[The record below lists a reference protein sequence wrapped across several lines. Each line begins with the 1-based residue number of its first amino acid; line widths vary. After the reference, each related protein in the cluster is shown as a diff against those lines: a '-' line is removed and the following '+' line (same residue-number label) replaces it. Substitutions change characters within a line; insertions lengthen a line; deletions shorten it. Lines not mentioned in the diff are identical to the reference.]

1 MQDLKVIANHYTKA
15 LKNHTKGD
23 LALLEEIV
31 VGLKN
36 ATEAIKLHKLNQ
48 VLAHVSLKVK
58 KEIMF
63 EILEKIASV
72 KACSVLKPVME
83 VVLKN
88 NRLDVLELITEELSF
103 DSNSKK
109 TLEAT
114 LLVPEKLENNELESV
129 QQKLQA
135 RFNAP
140 VEIAQDTWS
149 KKGVSLSVSSLDLE
163 IGFSKEDIL
172 KKIEKQVI
180 QSI

>member
-1 MQDLKVIANHYTKA
+1 MQDLKVISKHYAKA

-36 ATEAIKLHKLNQ
+36 AAEAIKLHKLNR

-58 KEIMF
+58 KEVVF
-63 EILEKIASV
+63 EILEKITST

-88 NRLDVLELITEELSF
+88 NRLEMLELIIQELSF
-103 DSNSKK
+103 DSKK

-114 LLVPEKLENNELESV
+114 LLVPQKLENNELEAV

>member
-1 MQDLKVIANHYTKA
+1 MQDLKVIAKHYTKA

-23 LALLEEIV
+23 LALLEEIIM
-31 VGLKN
+31 GIKN
-36 ATEAIKLHKLNQ
+36 AAEAIKLHKLNR

-58 KEIMF
+58 KEVVF
-63 EILEKIASV
+63 EILEKITST

-88 NRLDVLELITEELSF
+88 NRLEILELIIQELSF
-103 DSNSKK
+103 DSKK

-114 LLVPEKLENNELESV
+114 LLVPEKLENNELEAV

>member
-1 MQDLKVIANHYTKA
+1 MQDLKVIAKHYAKA

-23 LALLEEIV
+23 LALLEEIIM
-31 VGLKN
+31 GLKN
-36 ATEAIKLHKLNQ
+36 AAEAIKLHKLNR

-58 KEIMF
+58 KEVVF
-63 EILEKIASV
+63 EILEKITST

-83 VVLKN
+83 VALKN
-88 NRLDVLELITEELSF
+88 NRLDMLELIIQELSF
-103 DSNSKK
+103 DSKK

-114 LLVPEKLENNELESV
+114 LLVPQKLENNELEAV

>member
-1 MQDLKVIANHYTKA
+1 MQDLKVIAKHYTKA

-36 ATEAIKLHKLNQ
+36 AAEAIKLHKLNR

-58 KEIMF
+58 KEIVF
-63 EILEKIASV
+63 EIVEKITPT

-88 NRLDVLELITEELSF
+88 NRLDVLELVAEELSF
-103 DSNSKK
+103 DSKR

-114 LLVPEKLENNELESV
+114 LLVPEKLENNELEEV

-163 IGFSKEDIL
+163 IGFSKEEIL

>member
-1 MQDLKVIANHYTKA
+1 MQDLKVISKHYAKA

-36 ATEAIKLHKLNQ
+36 LAEAIKLHKLNQ
-48 VLAHVSLKVK
+48 VLAHISLKVK
-58 KEIMF
+58 KEVVL
-63 EILEKIASV
+63 EILEKITPT
-72 KACSVLKPVME
+72 KACSILKPVME

-88 NRLDVLELITEELSF
+88 NRLDMLELVAEELSF
-103 DSNSKK
+103 DSKR
-109 TLEAT
+109 TLEAM
-114 LLVPEKLENNELESV
+114 LLVPQKLENNELEAV

-163 IGFSKEDIL
+163 IGFSKEEIL

>member
-1 MQDLKVIANHYTKA
+1 MQDLKVIAKHYTKA

-23 LALLEEIV
+23 LALLEEIIM
-31 VGLKN
+31 GIKN
-36 ATEAIKLHKLNQ
+36 AAEAIKLHKLNR

-58 KEIMF
+58 KEVVF
-63 EILEKIASV
+63 EILEKITST

-88 NRLDVLELITEELSF
+88 NRLEILELIIQELSF
-103 DSNSKK
+103 DSKK

-114 LLVPEKLENNELESV
+114 LLVLEKLENNELEAV

>member
-1 MQDLKVIANHYTKA
+1 MQDLKVISKHYAKA

-36 ATEAIKLHKLNQ
+36 LAEAIKLHKLNQ

-58 KEIMF
+58 KEVVL
-63 EILEKIASV
+63 EILEKITPT

-83 VVLKN
+83 VALKN
-88 NRLDVLELITEELSF
+88 NRLDMLELVAEELSF
-103 DSNSKK
+103 DSKR

-114 LLVPEKLENNELESV
+114 LLVPEKLENKELEEV
-129 QQKLQA
+129 RQKLQA

>member
-1 MQDLKVIANHYTKA
+1 MQDLKVIAKHYTKA

-36 ATEAIKLHKLNQ
+36 AAEAIKLHKLNR

-58 KEIMF
+58 KEVVF
-63 EILEKIASV
+63 EILEKITST

-88 NRLDVLELITEELSF
+88 NRLEMLELIIQELSF
-103 DSNSKK
+103 DSKK

-114 LLVPEKLENNELESV
+114 LLVPQKLENNELEAV

>member
-1 MQDLKVIANHYTKA
+1 MQDLKVISKHYAKA
-15 LKNHTKGD
+15 LKNHTKD
-23 LALLEEIV
+23 NLALLEEIV

-36 ATEAIKLHKLNQ
+36 LAEAIKLHKLHQ

-58 KEIMF
+58 KEVVL
-63 EILEKIASV
+63 EVLEKITPT
-72 KACSVLKPVME
+72 KACSILKPVME

-88 NRLDVLELITEELSF
+88 NRLDMLELVAEELSF
-103 DSNSKK
+103 DSKR

-114 LLVPEKLENNELESV
+114 LLVPEKLENSELEAV

-163 IGFSKEDIL
+163 IDFSKEDIL

>member
-1 MQDLKVIANHYTKA
+1 MQDLKVIAKHYAKA

-23 LALLEEIV
+23 LALLEEIIM
-31 VGLKN
+31 GLKN
-36 ATEAIKLHKLNQ
+36 AAEAIKLHKLNR

-58 KEIMF
+58 KEVVF
-63 EILEKIASV
+63 EILEKITST

-88 NRLDVLELITEELSF
+88 NRLEMLELIIQELSF
-103 DSNSKK
+103 DSKK

-114 LLVPEKLENNELESV
+114 LLVPQKLENNELEAV

-149 KKGVSLSVSSLDLE
+149 KKGISLSVSSLDLE

>member
-1 MQDLKVIANHYTKA
+1 MQDLKVIAKHYAKA

-23 LALLEEIV
+23 LALLEEIIM
-31 VGLKN
+31 GLKN
-36 ATEAIKLHKLNQ
+36 AAEAIKLHKLNR

-58 KEIMF
+58 KEVVF
-63 EILEKIASV
+63 EILEKITST

-83 VVLKN
+83 VALKN
-88 NRLDVLELITEELSF
+88 NRLDMLELIIQELSF
-103 DSNSKK
+103 DSKK

-114 LLVPEKLENNELESV
+114 LLVPQKLENNELEAV

-135 RFNAP
+135 HFNAP
-140 VEIAQDTWS
+140 VEITQDTWS

>member
-1 MQDLKVIANHYTKA
+1 MQDLKVISKHYTKA

-23 LALLEEIV
+23 LALLEEIIM
-31 VGLKN
+31 GLKN
-36 ATEAIKLHKLNQ
+36 AAEAIKLHKLNW

-58 KEIMF
+58 KEVVF
-63 EILEKIASV
+63 EILEKIASA

-88 NRLDVLELITEELSF
+88 NRLEMLELITEELSF
-103 DSNSKK
+103 DSKK

-114 LLVPEKLENNELESV
+114 LLVPQKLENNELEAV
-129 QQKLQA
+129 QQKLQV

>member
-1 MQDLKVIANHYTKA
+1 MQDLKVIAKHYAKA

-23 LALLEEIV
+23 LALLEEIIM
-31 VGLKN
+31 GLKN
-36 ATEAIKLHKLNQ
+36 AAEAIKLHKLNR

-58 KEIMF
+58 KEVVF
-63 EILEKIASV
+63 EILEKITPT

-88 NRLDVLELITEELSF
+88 NRLEMLELITQDLSF
-103 DSNSKK
+103 DSKK

-114 LLVPEKLENNELESV
+114 LLVPEKLENNELEAV

-135 RFNAP
+135 HFNAP

>member
-1 MQDLKVIANHYTKA
+1 MQDLKVISKHYAKA

-36 ATEAIKLHKLNQ
+36 AAEAIKLHKLNQ

-58 KEIMF
+58 KEIVL
-63 EILEKIASV
+63 EVLEKITST

-88 NRLDVLELITEELSF
+88 NRLDMLELVAEELSF
-103 DSNSKK
+103 DSKR

-114 LLVPEKLENNELESV
+114 LLVPQKLENKELEEV

-163 IGFSKEDIL
+163 ISFSKEDIL

>member
-1 MQDLKVIANHYTKA
+1 MQDLKVISKHYTKA

-23 LALLEEIV
+23 LALLEEIIM
-31 VGLKN
+31 GLKN
-36 ATEAIKLHKLNQ
+36 AAEAIKLHKLNW

-58 KEIMF
+58 KEVVF
-63 EILEKIASV
+63 EILEKITST

-88 NRLDVLELITEELSF
+88 NRLEMLELITEELSF
-103 DSNSKK
+103 DSKK

-114 LLVPEKLENNELESV
+114 LLVPEKLENNELEAV

>member
-1 MQDLKVIANHYTKA
+1 MQDLKVIAKHYTKA

-23 LALLEEIV
+23 LALLEEIIM
-31 VGLKN
+31 GLKN
-36 ATEAIKLHKLNQ
+36 VAEAIKLHKLNR

-58 KEIMF
+58 KEVVF
-63 EILEKIASV
+63 EILEKITST

-88 NRLDVLELITEELSF
+88 NRLEMLELITQDLSF
-103 DSNSKK
+103 DSKK

-114 LLVPEKLENNELESV
+114 LLVPQKLENNELEAV

>member
-1 MQDLKVIANHYTKA
+1 MQDLKVISKHYAKA

-23 LALLEEIV
+23 LALLEEIIM
-31 VGLKN
+31 GLKN
-36 ATEAIKLHKLNQ
+36 VAEAIKLHKLNR

-58 KEIMF
+58 KEVVF
-63 EILEKIASV
+63 EILEKITST

-88 NRLDVLELITEELSF
+88 NRLDMLELIIQELSF
-103 DSNSKK
+103 DSKK

-114 LLVPEKLENNELESV
+114 LLVPEKLESNELEAV

>member
-1 MQDLKVIANHYTKA
+1 MQDLKVISKHYAKA

-36 ATEAIKLHKLNQ
+36 AAEAIKLHKLNQ
-48 VLAHVSLKVK
+48 VLDHVSLKVK
-58 KEIMF
+58 KEVVF
-63 EILEKIASV
+63 EILEKITSTT
-72 KACSVLKPVME
+72 ACSVLKPVME

-88 NRLDVLELITEELSF
+88 NRLDVLELVAEELSF
-103 DSNSKK
+103 DSKR

-114 LLVPEKLENNELESV
+114 LLVPQKLENNELEEMR
-129 QQKLQA
+129 QKLQA
-135 RFNAP
+135 HFNAP

-163 IGFSKEDIL
+163 IGFSKEEIL

>member
-1 MQDLKVIANHYTKA
+1 MQDLKVIAKHYANA

-23 LALLEEIV
+23 LALLEEIIM
-31 VGLKN
+31 GLKN
-36 ATEAIKLHKLNQ
+36 VAEAIKLHKLNR

-58 KEIMF
+58 KEVVF
-63 EILEKIASV
+63 EILEKITST

-88 NRLDVLELITEELSF
+88 NRLEMLELIIQELSF
-103 DSNSKK
+103 DSKK

-114 LLVPEKLENNELESV
+114 LLVPQKLENNELEAV

>member
-1 MQDLKVIANHYTKA
+1 MQDLKVISKHYAKA

-36 ATEAIKLHKLNQ
+36 LAEAIKLHKLNQ

-58 KEIMF
+58 KEVVL
-63 EILEKIASV
+63 EIVEKITPT
-72 KACSVLKPVME
+72 KACSILKPVME
-83 VVLKN
+83 VALKN
-88 NRLDVLELITEELSF
+88 NRLDMLELVAEELSF
-103 DSNSKK
+103 DSKR

-114 LLVPEKLENNELESV
+114 LLVPQKLENSELEAV

>member
-1 MQDLKVIANHYTKA
+1 MQDLKVISKHYAKA

-36 ATEAIKLHKLNQ
+36 LAEAIKLHKLNQ

-58 KEIMF
+58 KEIVL
-63 EILEKIASV
+63 EVLEKITST

-88 NRLDVLELITEELSF
+88 NRLDMLELVAEELSF
-103 DSNSKK
+103 DSKK

-114 LLVPEKLENNELESV
+114 LLVSQKLENKELEEV

>member
-1 MQDLKVIANHYTKA
+1 MQDLKVISKHYAKA

-36 ATEAIKLHKLNQ
+36 LAEAIKLHKLNQ

-58 KEIMF
+58 KEVVL
-63 EILEKIASV
+63 EILEKITPT
-72 KACSVLKPVME
+72 KACSILKPVME

-88 NRLDVLELITEELSF
+88 NRLDMLELVAEELSF
-103 DSNSKK
+103 DSKR

-114 LLVPEKLENNELESV
+114 LLVPQKLENNELEEV

>member
-1 MQDLKVIANHYTKA
+1 MQDLKVIAKHYTKA

-23 LALLEEIV
+23 LALLEEIIM
-31 VGLKN
+31 GLKN
-36 ATEAIKLHKLNQ
+36 AAEAIKLYKLNR

-58 KEIMF
+58 KEVVF
-63 EILEKIASV
+63 EILEKITST

-88 NRLDVLELITEELSF
+88 NRLEMLELIIQELSF
-103 DSNSKK
+103 DSKK

-114 LLVPEKLENNELESV
+114 LLVPQKLENNELEAV

-140 VEIAQDTWS
+140 VEITQDTWS

>member
-15 LKNHTKGD
+15 LKNYTKGD

-36 ATEAIKLHKLNQ
+36 VAEAIKLHKLNR

-58 KEIMF
+58 KEVVF
-63 EILEKIASV
+63 EILEKITST

-83 VVLKN
+83 VALKN
-88 NRLDVLELITEELSF
+88 NRLEMLELITQELSF
-103 DSNSKK
+103 DSKK

-114 LLVPEKLENNELESV
+114 LLVPQKLENNELEAV
-129 QQKLQA
+129 QQKLQV

>member
-1 MQDLKVIANHYTKA
+1 MQDLKVISKHYAKA

-36 ATEAIKLHKLNQ
+36 LAEAIKLHKLNQ

-58 KEIMF
+58 KEVVL
-63 EILEKIASV
+63 EILEKITPT
-72 KACSVLKPVME
+72 KACSILKPVME
-83 VVLKN
+83 VALKN
-88 NRLDVLELITEELSF
+88 NRLDMLELVAEELSF
-103 DSNSKK
+103 DSKR

-114 LLVPEKLENNELESV
+114 LLVPQKLENNELEEV
-129 QQKLQA
+129 RQKLQA

>member
-1 MQDLKVIANHYTKA
+1 MQDLKVIAKHYAKA
-15 LKNHTKGD
+15 LKNHTRGD

-36 ATEAIKLHKLNQ
+36 AAEAIKLHKLNR

-58 KEIMF
+58 KEIVF
-63 EILEKIASV
+63 EILEKITPT

-88 NRLDVLELITEELSF
+88 NRLEMLELIIQELSF
-103 DSNSKK
+103 DSKK

-114 LLVPEKLENNELESV
+114 LLVPQKLENNELEAV

>member
-1 MQDLKVIANHYTKA
+1 MQDLKVIAKHYAKA

-36 ATEAIKLHKLNQ
+36 LAEAIKLHKLHQ

-58 KEIMF
+58 KEVVL
-63 EILEKIASV
+63 EVLEKITPT
-72 KACSVLKPVME
+72 KACSILKPVME

-88 NRLDVLELITEELSF
+88 NRLDMLELVAEELSF
-103 DSNSKK
+103 DSKR

-114 LLVPEKLENNELESV
+114 LLVPQKLENSELEAV

-140 VEIAQDTWS
+140 VEITQDTWS

-172 KKIEKQVI
+172 KKIERQVI

>member
-1 MQDLKVIANHYTKA
+1 MQDLKVIAKHYAKA

-36 ATEAIKLHKLNQ
+36 AAEAIKLHKLNR

-58 KEIMF
+58 KEVVF
-63 EILEKIASV
+63 EILEKITST

-88 NRLDVLELITEELSF
+88 NRLDMLELITQDLSF
-103 DSNSKK
+103 DSKK

-114 LLVPEKLENNELESV
+114 LLVPQKLENNELEAV
-129 QQKLQA
+129 QQKLQV

>member
-1 MQDLKVIANHYTKA
+1 MQDLKVIAKHYAKA

-36 ATEAIKLHKLNQ
+36 VAEAIKLHKLNR
-48 VLAHVSLKVK
+48 VLAHISLKVK
-58 KEIMF
+58 KEVVF
-63 EILEKIASV
+63 EILEKITST

-83 VVLKN
+83 VALKN
-88 NRLDVLELITEELSF
+88 NRLEMLELITQELSF
-103 DSNSKK
+103 DSKK

-114 LLVPEKLENNELESV
+114 LLVPQKLESNELEAV

>member
-1 MQDLKVIANHYTKA
+1 MQDLKVIAKHYTKA

-36 ATEAIKLHKLNQ
+36 VAEAIKLHKLNR

-58 KEIMF
+58 KEVVF
-63 EILEKIASV
+63 EILEKITST

-88 NRLDVLELITEELSF
+88 NRLEMLELIIQDLSF
-103 DSNSKK
+103 DSKK

-114 LLVPEKLENNELESV
+114 LLVPQKLENNELEAV

>member
-1 MQDLKVIANHYTKA
+1 MQDLKVIAKHYAKA

-23 LALLEEIV
+23 LALLEEIIM
-31 VGLKN
+31 GLKN
-36 ATEAIKLHKLNQ
+36 AAEAIKLHKLNR

-58 KEIMF
+58 KEVVF
-63 EILEKIASV
+63 EILEKITPTKV
-72 KACSVLKPVME
+72 CSVLKPVME
-83 VVLKN
+83 VALKN
-88 NRLDVLELITEELSF
+88 NRLEMLELIIQELSF
-103 DSNSKK
+103 DSKK

-114 LLVPEKLENNELESV
+114 LLVPQKLENNELEAV

>member
-1 MQDLKVIANHYTKA
+1 MQDLKVIAKHYAKA

-23 LALLEEIV
+23 LALLEEIIM
-31 VGLKN
+31 GLKN
-36 ATEAIKLHKLNQ
+36 AAEAIKLHKLNR

-58 KEIMF
+58 KEVVF
-63 EILEKIASV
+63 EILEKITPT

-83 VVLKN
+83 VALKN
-88 NRLDVLELITEELSF
+88 NRLEMLELIIQELSF
-103 DSNSKK
+103 DSKK

-114 LLVPEKLENNELESV
+114 LLVPQKLENNELEAV

>member
-15 LKNHTKGD
+15 LKNYTKGD
-23 LALLEEIV
+23 LALLEEIIM
-31 VGLKN
+31 GLKN
-36 ATEAIKLHKLNQ
+36 VAEAIKLHKLNR

-58 KEIMF
+58 KEVVF
-63 EILEKIASV
+63 EILEKITST
-72 KACSVLKPVME
+72 KACSVLKLVME

-88 NRLDVLELITEELSF
+88 NRLEMLELIIQELSF
-103 DSNSKK
+103 DSKK

-114 LLVPEKLENNELESV
+114 LLVPQKLENNELEAV

>member
-1 MQDLKVIANHYTKA
+1 MQDLKVISKHYAKA
-15 LKNHTKGD
+15 LKNHTKDD

-36 ATEAIKLHKLNQ
+36 VAEAIKLHKLNQ

-58 KEIMF
+58 KEVVL
-63 EILEKIASV
+63 EILEKITPT

-83 VVLKN
+83 IVLKN
-88 NRLDVLELITEELSF
+88 NRLDMLELVAEELSF
-103 DSNSKK
+103 DSKR

-114 LLVPEKLENNELESV
+114 LLVPQKLENKELEAV
-129 QQKLQA
+129 RQKLQA

>member
-1 MQDLKVIANHYTKA
+1 MQDLKVIAKHYAKA

-23 LALLEEIV
+23 LALLEEIIM
-31 VGLKN
+31 GLKN
-36 ATEAIKLHKLNQ
+36 VAEAIKLHKLNW

-58 KEIMF
+58 KEVVF
-63 EILEKIASV
+63 EILEKITST

-88 NRLDVLELITEELSF
+88 NRLEMLELIIQELSF
-103 DSNSKK
+103 DSKK

-114 LLVPEKLENNELESV
+114 LLVPEKLENNELEAV

>member
-1 MQDLKVIANHYTKA
+1 MQDLKVISKHYAKA

-36 ATEAIKLHKLNQ
+36 LAEAIKLYKLNQ

-58 KEIMF
+58 KEVVL
-63 EILEKIASV
+63 EILEKITPT

-83 VVLKN
+83 IVLKN
-88 NRLDVLELITEELSF
+88 NRLDMLELVAEELSF
-103 DSNSKK
+103 DSKR

-114 LLVPEKLENNELESV
+114 LLVPKKLENKELEAV

>member
-1 MQDLKVIANHYTKA
+1 MQDLKVISKHYAKA

-36 ATEAIKLHKLNQ
+36 AAEAIKLHKLNQ

-58 KEIMF
+58 KEIVL
-63 EILEKIASV
+63 EVLEKITST

-88 NRLDVLELITEELSF
+88 NRLDMLELVAEELSF
-103 DSNSKK
+103 DSKR

-114 LLVPEKLENNELESV
+114 LLVPQKLENKELEEV

-180 QSI
+180 RSI

>member
-1 MQDLKVIANHYTKA
+1 MQDLKVIAKHYTKA

-23 LALLEEIV
+23 LALLEEIIM
-31 VGLKN
+31 GLKN
-36 ATEAIKLHKLNQ
+36 VAEAIKLHKLNR

-58 KEIMF
+58 KEVVF
-63 EILEKIASV
+63 EILEKITST

-88 NRLDVLELITEELSF
+88 NRLDMLELIIQELSF
-103 DSNSKK
+103 DSKK

-114 LLVPEKLENNELESV
+114 LLVPQKLENNELEAV

>member
-1 MQDLKVIANHYTKA
+1 MQDLKVIAKHYTKA

-23 LALLEEIV
+23 LALLEEII

-36 ATEAIKLHKLNQ
+36 AAEAIKLHKLNR

-58 KEIMF
+58 KEVVF
-63 EILEKIASV
+63 EILEKITST

-88 NRLDVLELITEELSF
+88 NRLEMLELIIQELSF
-103 DSNSKK
+103 DSKK

-114 LLVPEKLENNELESV
+114 LLVPQKLENNELEAV

-140 VEIAQDTWS
+140 VEITQDTWS

>member
-1 MQDLKVIANHYTKA
+1 MQDLKVIAKHYTKA

-23 LALLEEIV
+23 LALLEEIIM
-31 VGLKN
+31 GLKN
-36 ATEAIKLHKLNQ
+36 VAGAIKLHKLNR

-58 KEIMF
+58 KEVVF
-63 EILEKIASV
+63 EILEKITST

-88 NRLDVLELITEELSF
+88 NRLEMLELIIQELSF
-103 DSNSKK
+103 DSKK

-114 LLVPEKLENNELESV
+114 LLVPQKLENNELEAV
-129 QQKLQA
+129 QQKLQV